1 MDSVQFLKNSRPLE
15 PDSGKYVKVLFD
27 AKVFE
32 AGRLEGNWQEGGCWV
47 EPVGDSTLVGD
58 GPLLFPQERIPFI
71 NLLLAGPRSE
81 KVKVTDHCSTNSTGE
96 LGSAS

>member
-58 GPLLFPQERIPFI
+58 GPLLLPRTDTFHQSFISRPQI
-71 NLLLAGPRSE
+71 
-81 KVKVTDHCSTNSTGE
+81 
-96 LGSAS
+96 